1 MKETGMTLELNER
14 VAIVTGAA
22 QGIGEATAR
31 KLAER
36 GAHVAGIDVQGER
49 LKQAMASIAG
59 AEAVTLDVTDAG
71 ADERMIR
78 EIHERL
84 GRIDILV
91 NVAGGTLGATPGI
104 DGLSIEEWRRVLAL
118 NLDAPFFLSRAV
130 APLMKARGWG
140 RIITVGSGA
149 GRSVSRTHIVPYAVA
164 KAGVHGLMRQLAVE
178 LAPFGVLC
186 NAVAPGLILTPLGR
200 EHWDD
205 YSEERKRADLSS
217 IAVGRTG
224 EPEEIANMIAF
235 LASEEASYIAGQT
248 LEVDGGHWMF

>member
-1 MKETGMTLELNER
+1 MSLDLNGR

-31 KLAER
+31 KLSER
-36 GAHVAGIDVQGER
+36 GAQVVGIDVQAER
-49 LKQAMASIAG
+49 LRRVMDSIAES
-59 AEAVTLDVTDAG
+59 AAITLDVTDAA
-71 ADERMIR
+71 ADQQTIAEIQERF
-78 EIHERL
+78 

-104 DGLSIEEWRRVLAL
+104 DALTIEEWRRVMAL
-118 NLDAPFFLSRAV
+118 NLDAPFYLSRAV

-205 YSEERKRADLSS
+205 YSEERKQADLSTV
-217 IAVGRTG
+217 AVGRTG

-235 LASEEASYIAGQT
+235 LASDEASYVVGQT

>member
-1 MKETGMTLELNER
+1 MSLDLNGR

-31 KLAER
+31 KLSER
-36 GAHVAGIDVQGER
+36 GAQVVGIDVQAER
-49 LKQAMASIAG
+49 LRRVMDSIAES
-59 AEAVTLDVTDAG
+59 AAITLDVTDAA
-71 ADERMIR
+71 ADQQTIAEIQERF
-78 EIHERL
+78 

-104 DGLSIEEWRRVLAL
+104 DALTIEEWRRVMAL
-118 NLDAPFFLSRAV
+118 NLDAPFYLSRAV

-164 KAGVHGLMRQLAVE
+164 KAGVHALMRQLAVE

-205 YSEERKRADLSS
+205 YSEERKQADLSTV
-217 IAVGRTG
+217 AVGRTG

-235 LASEEASYIAGQT
+235 LASDEASYVVGQT